1 MARRSEHRLP
11 ARAARATLRSLA
23 HRCAA
28 SPPFG
33 AAVRLADRVLPARAG
48 LLTVLT
54 YHRVDEPDRHPERA
68 TGLLSATPEGFDA
81 QLDVVAGSCT
91 VVSLDDVL
99 AVREGRADLPPR
111 AVLLTFDDAYD
122 DFAEVAWPLLR
133 HHGLPVTLF
142 VPTAFPDAPDQAF
155 WWDRLHDALARTC
168 APALDS
174 PLGRLPLGTPAER
187 AAAARALRSFVK
199 SRPHEEAM
207 GHVEALL
214 EDLEVRDRPSP
225 VLGWDR
231 LRALAADGVALA
243 PHSRTHPLLTRV
255 GPDRLAEEVVGSRS
269 DLERELGSAP
279 PAFAYPSGANDD
291 AVIAAVAAAGY
302 RVAFTTARG
311 NESVQ
316 AGAAPDWLRL
326 RRVNVGGRT
335 TPGLLLA
342 QLLPVPL
349 PPRRR
354 NPARVARTS

>member
-1 MARRSEHRLP
+1 MAS
-11 ARAARATLRSLA
+11 ALRSLA

-68 TGLLSATPEGFDA
+68 PGLLSATPEGFDA
-81 QLDVVAGSCT
+81 QLAVVAGSCT
-91 VVSLDDVL
+91 VVSLDEVL
-99 AVREGRADLPPR
+99 AVREGAADLPPR

-133 HHGLPVTLF
+133 HHGLPATLF
-142 VPTAFPDAPDQAF
+142 VPTAYPDVPGRAF
-155 WWDRLHDALARTC
+155 WWDRLHEALATTA
-168 APALDS
+168 APAVDS
-174 PLGRLPLGTPAER
+174 PVGRFPLGGPDER
-187 AAAARALRSFVK
+187 DAAARALRGFVK
-199 SRPHEEAM
+199 SQPHEEAM
-207 GHVEALL
+207 DHVDALL
-214 EDLEVRDRPSP
+214 AELEVPDRPSP

-243 PHSRTHPLLTRV
+243 PHSRTHPLLTQV
-255 GPDRLAEEVVGSRS
+255 DAARLADEVAGSRA
-269 DLERELGSAP
+269 DLERELGSVPA
-279 PAFAYPSGANDD
+279 AFAYPSGANDD
-291 AVIAAVAAAGY
+291 AVVAALADAGY

-311 NESVQ
+311 NESVD
-316 AGAAPDWLRL
+316 AGADPDWLRL

-335 TPGLLLA
+335 TPALLRA
-342 QLLPVPL
+342 QLLPLPL

>member
-1 MARRSEHRLP
+1 VASG
-11 ARAARATLRSLA
+11 TFRSLA

-68 TGLLSATPEGFDA
+68 PGLLSATPEGFDA

-91 VVSLDDVL
+91 AVSLDDVL
-99 AVREGRADLPPR
+99 AAREGRAGLPPR

-133 HHGLPVTLF
+133 HHGLPATLF
-142 VPTAFPDAPDQAF
+142 VPTAFPDAPGQAF
-155 WWDRLHDALARTC
+155 WWDRLHDAVARTP

-174 PLGRLPLGTPAER
+174 PVGRLSLGSPVER
-187 AAAARALRSFVK
+187 DAAAHALRTFVK

-207 GHVEALL
+207 GHVDALL
-214 EDLEVRDRPSP
+214 DDLEAPERPSP

-231 LRALAADGVALA
+231 LRALAAEGLALA

-255 GPDRLAEEVVGSRS
+255 GPDRLAEEVAGSRA

-291 AVIAAVAAAGY
+291 VVVAALAAAGY

-311 NESVQ
+311 NESMK

-335 TPGLLLA
+335 TPALLQA

-354 NPARVARTS
+354 NPARAARTS

>member
-1 MARRSEHRLP
+1 VASGL
-11 ARAARATLRSLA
+11 AARGTLRSLA

-68 TGLLSATPEGFDA
+68 PGLLSATPEGFDA
-81 QLDVVAGSCT
+81 QLDVVAASCT

-99 AVREGRADLPPR
+99 AVREGRADLPAR

-133 HHGLPVTLF
+133 GHGLPATLF
-142 VPTAFPDAPDQAF
+142 VPTAFPDTPGKAF
-155 WWDRLHDALARTC
+155 WWDRLHGALTGTP

-174 PLGRLPLGTPAER
+174 PLGRLSLGSPAER
-187 AAAARALRSFVK
+187 DAAARALRAFVK

-207 GHVEALL
+207 GHVDALL
-214 EDLEVRDRPSP
+214 DELEAPEPTSP

-231 LRALAADGVALA
+231 LRALAAEGVALA

-255 GPDRLAEEVVGSRS
+255 GPDRLAEEVAGSRA

-279 PAFAYPSGANDD
+279 SAFAYPSGANDD
-291 AVIAAVAAAGY
+291 VVVAALAAAGY
-302 RVAFTTARG
+302 RMAFTTARG
-311 NESVQ
+311 NESVR
-316 AGAAPDWLRL
+316 AAAAPDWLRL
-326 RRVNVGGRT
+326 RRVNVGSRT
-335 TPGLLLA
+335 TPALLRA

-354 NPARVARTS
+354 NAARVARTS

>member
-1 MARRSEHRLP
+1 MASL
-11 ARAARATLRSLA
+11 TLRSLA

-33 AAVRLADRVLPARAG
+33 AAVRLADRVLPARSG

-68 TGLLSATPEGFDA
+68 PGLLSATPEGFDA
-81 QLDVVAGSCT
+81 QLDVVGASCS

-133 HHGLPVTLF
+133 HHGLPASLF
-142 VPTAFPDAPDQAF
+142 VPTAYPDAPARAF
-155 WWDRLHDALARTC
+155 WWDRLHQALAGTRAT
-168 APALDS
+168 AVATPV
-174 PLGRLPLGTPAER
+174 GRLPLGSPAER
-187 AAAARALRSFVK
+187 DAAARALRTFLK
-199 SRPHEEAM
+199 AQPHDEAM
-207 GHVEALL
+207 GHVDALL
-214 EDLEVRDRPSP
+214 ADLEAPAPVSP

-231 LRALAADGVALA
+231 LRALAAEGLALA

-255 GPDRLAEEVVGSRS
+255 GPDQLADEVAGSRA

-291 AVIAAVAAAGY
+291 AVVAALDAAGY
-302 RVAFTTARG
+302 RLAFTTARG
-311 NESVQ
+311 NERLD
-316 AGAAPDWLRL
+316 GDEGPDWLRL
-326 RRVNVGGRT
+326 RRVNVGRRT
-335 TPGLLLA
+335 TPALLRA

-354 NPARVARTS
+354 TPARTARTS

>member
-1 MARRSEHRLP
+1 VGS
-11 ARAARATLRSLA
+11 TWLRSLA

-33 AAVRLADRVLPARAG
+33 AAVGLADRVLPARAG

-68 TGLLSATPEGFDA
+68 PGLLSATPEGFDA
-81 QLDVVAGSCT
+81 QLDVVATSCT
-91 VVSLDDVL
+91 PVSLDDVL
-99 AVREGRADLPPR
+99 AVREGGADLPRR

-122 DFAEVAWPLLR
+122 DFADVAWPLLR
-133 HHGLPVTLF
+133 RHGLPATLF
-142 VPTAFPDAPDQAF
+142 VPTAYPDVPGRAF
-155 WWDRLHDALARTC
+155 WWDRLHQALAETPV
-168 APALDS
+168 PAVAT
-174 PLGRLPLGTPAER
+174 PVGRLPLGTPAER
-187 AAAARALRSFVK
+187 DDATRALRTFVK
-199 SRPHEEAM
+199 SRPHDEAM
-207 GHVEALL
+207 DLVDDLLDELEAPCP
-214 EDLEVRDRPSP
+214 PSP

-255 GPDRLAEEVVGSRS
+255 GPDQLAQEVAGSLA

-279 PAFAYPSGANDD
+279 PAFAYPSGANDGR
-291 AVIAAVAAAGY
+291 VVAALAEAGY

-311 NESVQ
+311 NEPVGGG
-316 AGAAPDWLRL
+316 AGPDWLRL

-335 TPGLLLA
+335 TPALLRA

-354 NPARVARTS
+354 NPARVVRTS